1 MLDTTC
7 YDEERCTTQKNCN
20 NIETQFS
27 CPVSCGLCEATCKDS
42 EAFCFRN
49 PSYCTTYASDFV
61 PKCPKTCGTCDV
73 CEDLV
78 KTEHCK
84 KWKTRCSEDLVLY
97 SCKKTC
103 GTSTCKDSEAFCFRN
118 PSYCTTYASDFVPK
132 CPKTCGTCDVCED
145 LVKTEHCK
153 KWKTRCSEDLVLY
166 SCKKTCGTCSSTK

>member
-1 MLDTTC
+1 MKTKFFILLAFFVHRGYGRLTNTTC

-42 EAFCFRN
+42 EAFCFPN

-78 KTEHCK
+78 KTEHC
-84 KWKTRCSEDLVLY
+84 E
-97 SCKKTC
+97 
-103 GTSTCKDSEAFCFRN
+103 
-118 PSYCTTYASDFVPK
+118 
-132 CPKTCGTCDVCED
+132 
-145 LVKTEHCK
+145 